1 MIARLNHWI
10 AANDKRL
17 GLQAPRI
24 DCEIRHSWP
33 TQVRTVWL
41 FAKLREDVVRS
52 VTSEDV
58 IANRFLLIGCSGII
72 VLIVTLLFA
81 AVR

>member
-1 MIARLNHWI
+1 
-10 AANDKRL
+10 
-17 GLQAPRI
+17 
-24 DCEIRHSWP
+24 
-33 TQVRTVWL
+33 VWL